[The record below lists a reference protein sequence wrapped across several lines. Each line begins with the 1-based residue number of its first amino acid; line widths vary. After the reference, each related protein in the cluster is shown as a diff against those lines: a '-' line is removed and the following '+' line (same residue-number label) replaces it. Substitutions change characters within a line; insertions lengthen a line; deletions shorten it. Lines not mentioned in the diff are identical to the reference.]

1 MAITQQFQR
10 MDNLGEINVDV
21 DIDVDVYVDHV
32 VNEFRVDFCL

>member
-21 DIDVDVYVDHV
+21 DIDVDVYVDGQP
-32 VNEFRVDFCL
+32 R